1 MDVVKQKQQA
11 LVVGNV
17 GPFEGLRRVYAEG
30 GVRKGLMR
38 GYMSGVA
45 TYGPFSAIYFLTYE
59 RCEFRARVLSVS
71 LSSSVVVGGI
81 CREWLRM
88 MRYLLSTSSRI

>member
-1 MDVVKQKQQA
+1 
-11 LVVGNV
+11 
-17 GPFEGLRRVYAEG
+17 
-30 GVRKGLMR
+30 
-38 GYMSGVA
+38 
-45 TYGPFSAIYFLTYE
+45 
-59 RCEFRARVLSVS
+59 VLSVS